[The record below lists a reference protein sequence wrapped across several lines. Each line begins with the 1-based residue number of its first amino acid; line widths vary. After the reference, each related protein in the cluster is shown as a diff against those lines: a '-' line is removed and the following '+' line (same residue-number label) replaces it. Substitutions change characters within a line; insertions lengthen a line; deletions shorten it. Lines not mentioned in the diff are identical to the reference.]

1 MAYRLPIPA
10 IARILVV
17 RSLPGLGDL
26 LCAVPALRSLRQAYP
41 QAQITW
47 LGLPGT
53 EWFAQRFTHLI
64 DQWLPF
70 PGFPGIPEGWQ
81 GPQATVEFCQQV
93 QAQPYDLTLQ
103 IHGSGNYINPFL
115 TLLGGRYQA
124 GFYLPGQYC
133 PDPHYFL
140 PYPQQGSEVDR
151 LLDLMLFL
159 GLPET
164 SRSLEFPLT
173 EVEYQAG
180 LRLLEAHSLVP
191 GQYICLHPGASIE
204 SRRWSAA
211 GFIEVARQLASQ
223 GHRIVLTGT
232 AAERKLTN
240 QIAAKI
246 NQPGTPLPVNLAGR
260 TCLGA
265 LSVLLRHAALL
276 VCNDTGISHLG
287 AALKTPSV
295 VVFSDSDIQRWA
307 PQDETRHRRVDSRQV
322 GSATPA
328 RVLVQ
333 AHDLLN
339 DPRNLEPQP
348 KWQPTPLM
356 EACYGR

>member
-1 MAYRLPIPA
+1 MASRLPIPA

-26 LCAVPALRSLRQAYP
+26 LCSVPALRSLRQAYP
-41 QAQITW
+41 LAHITW

-53 EWFAQRFTHLI
+53 EWFGQRFVHLI
-64 DQWLPF
+64 DEWLPF

-81 GPQATVEFCQQV
+81 GPQITVDFCQYL
-93 QAQPYDLTLQ
+93 QAQAYDLTLQ
-103 IHGSGNYINPFL
+103 MHGSGFYINPFL
-115 TLLGGRYQA
+115 TLLGGQHQA

-133 PDPHYFL
+133 PDSQYFL

-164 SRSLEFPLT
+164 SRALEFPLV
-173 EVEYQAG
+173 EKEYQAG

-204 SRRWSAA
+204 SRRWSIE

-232 AAERKLTN
+232 AAERSLTD
-240 QIAAKI
+240 QISVRL
-246 NQPGTPLPVNLAGR
+246 NQPGTPLPVNLGGR

-276 VCNDTGISHLG
+276 ICNDTGISHLG

-295 VVFSDSDIQRWA
+295 VVFSDSDMQRWA
-307 PQDETRHRRVDSRQV
+307 PQNQTRHRRVDSRQA

-333 AHDLLN
+333 AHDLLGS
-339 DPRNLEPQP
+339 PHSPERLIKSP
-348 KWQPTPLM
+348 KLLS
-356 EACYGR
+356 EASYGR